1 MTNELV
7 IMNNQQAVTTSLK
20 VAESFGKQH
29 KHVLESI
36 NTIIEGVAEKSAD
49 LFKEDLYEHPQ
60 NKQKYKMYYMNR
72 DGFTLLAMGFTGK
85 QALDFKLK
93 YIEAFNKMEQQLQ
106 ELNKPSYMIDD
117 PIKRAEQWILE
128 QQEKQ
133 RLELEKKHLTLENT
147 QQKQLIGELKPKAD
161 YTDIILKSTKLLAI
175 TQIAKD
181 YGMSGQAMNDKLHKL
196 GIQYKQSGQWLL
208 YSKYHDKGY
217 TNSSQYDYFDN
228 DGNPKTKLNT
238 KWTQKGR
245 LFSYTLLKSKG
256 IIPTIEKEV
265 I

>member
-20 VAESFGKQH
+20 VAESFGKEH
-29 KHVLESI
+29 KVVTRSIKNLVEQNCATKNLFYES
-36 NTIIEGVAEKSAD
+36 T
-49 LFKEDLYEHPQ
+49 YE
-60 NKQKYKMYYMNR
+60 NRGKQYVMYYMNR

-85 QALDFKLK
+85 QALEFKLK

-133 RLELEKKHLTLENT
+133 RLEVEKKHLALENT

-161 YTDIILKSTKLLAI
+161 YTDIILKSTKLLTI

-181 YGMSGQAMNDKLHKL
+181 YGLSGQAMNEKLHDL
-196 GIQYKQSGQWLL
+196 GVQYKQSGQWLL

-217 TNSSQYDYFDN
+217 TNSSSHNYLDSY
-228 DGNPKTKLNT
+228 GNPQTKLNT

-245 LFSYTLLKSKG
+245 LFLYTLLKSKG

-265 I
+265 V

>member
-20 VAESFGKQH
+20 VAEIFGKQH
-29 KHVLESI
+29 KDVLKSIKNLVAQNFATKNLFNES
-36 NTIIEGVAEKSAD
+36 S
-49 LFKEDLYEHPQ
+49 YE
-60 NKQKYKMYYMNR
+60 NRGKQYVMYYMNR

-85 QALDFKLK
+85 EALEFKLK

-133 RLELEKKHLTLENT
+133 RLEIEKKHLALENT

-161 YTDIILKSTKLLAI
+161 YTDIILKSTKLLTI

-181 YGMSGQAMNDKLHKL
+181 YGLSGQAMNDKLHDL

-245 LFSYTLLKSKG
+245 LFLYTLLKSKG
-256 IIPTIEKEV
+256 IVPTIEKEA